1 MDLSAVPLLSLLLL
15 TLPVGAAFIW
25 LTPDQR
31 WARAIALGAT
41 LTDLAISLLI
51 VARFDPSDPG
61 FQLVERIP
69 WMPTLNIHYAVGV
82 DGISVLFL
90 PLAALLFI
98 GIILGS
104 WNQVRTLRRLYFT
117 LLLLLESTTLGI
129 FLALDTLLFFL
140 FWELSLV
147 PLFFL
152 VSLWGIGANRR
163 YAATKYSLLMLVGGI
178 PLLFAFLVLAFN
190 HAALSGQGIPE
201 GLSFD
206 YEALLG
212 TPLPDHLELL
222 VFGLLVLGFGVKTPL
237 FPLHTWLPLVTA
249 EGPVAVAALMTGLK
263 LGAFGLIRFLVPLAP
278 GAASDLQWLLLGLG
292 VFGLLY
298 GALAALAQTNLRRM
312 LAFGSMSHAGL
323 VVVGIA
329 ALNLSGIQGALFQ
342 LLNFTVVAG
351 GLFLLVG
358 FLHHRTGTTEAVG
371 LGGLAR
377 TMPLLAGFFL
387 LLGLASIGLP
397 GTTGFP
403 AELLLIL
410 GALEAHTGAGL
421 AALFVAV
428 LGAGYFLGLYRRVFL
443 GPLTRPVVGQCRD
456 LRTREL
462 VVALGLGLLV
472 LLPGLYPQG
481 VLDLTRSSAAAWLAR
496 TVQSPSHARQPAQ
509 AALGKAPSPLGPGRT
524 GG

>member
-1 MDLSAVPLLSLLLL
+1 MDLSTAPLLSLLLL
-15 TLPVGAAFIW
+15 TLPVGAALIW
-25 LTPDQR
+25 LAPDKR

-41 LTDLAISLLI
+41 LADLAISLL
-51 VARFDPSDPG
+51 VLAQFDPSDAG
-61 FQLVERIP
+61 FQLVERQP
-69 WMPTLNIHYAVGV
+69 WMPTLNVHYAVGV

-98 GIILGS
+98 GVILGS
-104 WNQVRTLRRLYFT
+104 WTQVRTMQRLYFT

-129 FLALDTLLFFL
+129 FLALDTMLFFL

-152 VSLWGIGANRR
+152 VSLWGVGANRR
-163 YAATKYSLLMLVGGI
+163 YAATKYTLLMLVGGI

-190 HAALSGQGIPE
+190 HAALTGLGIPG
-201 GLSFD
+201 GLGFD
-206 YEALLG
+206 LETLLG

-222 VFGLLVLGFGVKTPL
+222 VFLLLVLGFGVKTPL
-237 FPLHTWLPLVTA
+237 FPLHTWLPLTAA

-278 GAASDLQWLLLGLG
+278 GAAAELQWLLLGLG
-292 VFGLLY
+292 VIGLLY
-298 GALAALAQTNLRRM
+298 GALSALAQTNLRRM

-323 VVVGIA
+323 VVIGIA
-329 ALNLSGIQGALFQ
+329 SLNQEGIQGALFQ

-351 GLFLLVG
+351 GLFLLTG
-358 FLHHRTGTTEAVG
+358 FLHHRTGSTEAAN

-377 TMPLLAGFFL
+377 TMPLLTGFFL

-397 GTTGFP
+397 GTSGFP

-410 GALEAHTGAGL
+410 GALGAHTGVGL
-421 AALFVAV
+421 AALSAVV

-443 GPLTRPVVGQCRD
+443 GPVTHPLVAQCQD
-456 LRTREL
+456 LRPREL
-462 VVALGLGLLV
+462 AVALGLSLLV

-481 VLDLTRSSAAAWLAR
+481 VLDLTRTSTAAWLAR
-496 TVQSPSHARQPAQ
+496 VNDSRDAQ
-509 AALGKAPSPLGPGRT
+509 ALNLQAHPARVPPLSPPDPS
-524 GG
+524 